1 VERERWRK
9 IERLYD
15 AALESDASQRPQF
28 LAEACAGDESLRR
41 EVEALLAQEEGP
53 GSFLGTPA
61 LEMAAQAEARD
72 HAQAVDTASPDAIL
86 GKTVSHFRIVG
97 KLGRGGMGVVY
108 KAEDTKLS
116 RWAALKFLPEVM
128 MENPEALER
137 FNREAHAASALNH
150 PNICTIYDVDED
162 GGRPFIVME
171 LLEGQTL
178 RERLQYTKFENRN
191 SKLGPGAA
199 VAVQGSSSSPP
210 SRAPL
215 TVDELLELAI
225 QIADG
230 LDAAHSKGIIHRDI
244 KPANI
249 WVTTRGQAKI
259 LDFGL
264 AKLTWQ
270 VAKDLSRP
278 GEGGAVI
285 PRPRSS
291 PVEPNDDESSLTS
304 PGMTIGTVAYMSP
317 EQARGE
323 EVDSRTDLFS
333 LGAVLYEMAT
343 GRQAFGGATSATILT
358 AILRAQPPRPSQV
371 NPELPAELDRI
382 IGQALA
388 KDRNRRY
395 QHTSEIR
402 ADLER
407 LLRDTHSSHAV
418 AAMSSSPPA
427 LGTPLGPAS
436 AQGTSLRPASAVG
449 TPPLQADSSDSQMFA
464 RLVKRHK
471 KATLA
476 LTAAA
481 MVISAAFIYAL
492 YRASIHAPAPPTGL
506 EFTRVTDSG
515 DVQQADISPDG
526 NYVAYVRGAAGK
538 RSIWLKQLATDSEVQ
553 TITLGEDSCRGL
565 AFSRDGRTIYFV
577 RHTSPKVI
585 GDLYQV
591 PTLGGTPRRILS
603 GMFGPPAF
611 SPDGQ
616 RLAFVGISLGE
627 ISLLTA
633 SLDGSGERVLVS
645 YGQPESI
652 YPARVAWSPD
662 GKTLAFFHHSSW
674 PALTTIAAAGGPAHA
689 VAGARWASVGDLTW
703 LPGGR
708 HLLVVGGQ
716 STTPQ
721 LYEVSLEGGEAR
733 QITHDFSTY
742 RKVRVSAD
750 ARTLLALQRQTL
762 ATIQAA
768 TPGKEFEAQPLS
780 AGKQSGDGTQGLAWM
795 PDGKIVY
802 YSCHNGRDDLWEMS
816 GNGSNAQRLTNTNL
830 SSGYAYPT
838 VSPRGGFIA
847 FTRYDGN
854 GNANIWRMDVDG
866 GNLKELTQGWM
877 DIRPAVSPDGQWVVF
892 TSPQGGRYTL
902 VKVPSEGGRPVQLTD
917 YHSYYPSVSPNGK
930 WIACFYVSG
939 EGQPSSLAILP
950 FQGGPP
956 AKVFPLPASFEDD
969 YPIRWTPD
977 GRALSFINSVDDVSN
992 IWEQPVAGGPS
1003 KAITHFTSEKIF
1015 WFDWSPDGRLAFSR
1029 GMQMTDAVLI
1039 KNFQ

>member
-1 VERERWRK
+1 MERERWLK

-15 AALESDASQRPQF
+15 AALESDASQRSQF

-41 EVEALLAQEEGP
+41 EVEALLAEEEGP

-61 LEMAAQAEARD
+61 LEMAAQAEVRD
-72 HAQAVDTASPDAIL
+72 HTQAVDTASQDAMR
-86 GKTVSHFRIVG
+86 GKTVSHFRIVE

-178 RERLQYTKFENRN
+178 RERLQNTKFENRN
-191 SKLGPGAA
+191 SKFGPGSGLA
-199 VAVQGSSSSPP
+199 VRGSISSSPE
-210 SRAPL
+210 RAPL
-215 TVDELLELAI
+215 AVDELLELAI
-225 QIADG
+225 QIANG
-230 LDAAHSKGIIHRDI
+230 LDAAHSKGIIHRDV

-249 WVTTRGQAKI
+249 WVTTRGEAKI

-278 GEGGAVI
+278 GEGGEVT
-285 PRPRSS
+285 PRPGFS
-291 PVEPNDDESSLTS
+291 PVESNGDESSLTS

-371 NPELPAELDRI
+371 NPALSAELDRI
-382 IGQALA
+382 IEQALE
-388 KDRNRRY
+388 KDRNLRY
-395 QHTSEIR
+395 QHTSEFR
-402 ADLER
+402 ADLKR
-407 LLRDTHSSHAV
+407 LQRDTHSTRGPAV
-418 AAMSSSPPA
+418 AAVGRGAGAGLVPV
-427 LGTPLGPAS
+427 LGPDDGVA
-436 AQGTSLRPASAVG
+436 AGLPRHFENGGVN
-449 TPPLQADSSDSQMFA
+449 PPLQIESSDSQMFA
-464 RLVKRHK
+464 RLLRRHK

-492 YRASIHAPAPPTGL
+492 YRASIPAPAPPTGL
-506 EFTRVTDSG
+506 EFTRVTGTG

-526 NYVAYVRGAAGK
+526 NYVAYVRDTAGQ

-553 TITLGEDSCRGL
+553 RITLGEGSCRGL

-577 RHTSPKVI
+577 RHTFPKVI
-585 GDLYQV
+585 GDLYEV

-603 GMFGPPAF
+603 GILGPPAF

-627 ISLLTA
+627 SSLLTA

-645 YGQPESI
+645 YRQPESI
-652 YPARVAWSPD
+652 YPPRVAWSPD
-662 GKTLAFFHHSSW
+662 GKTLAFLHQSSR
-674 PALTTIAAAGGPAHA
+674 PALTIMAAAGGPARA
-689 VAGARWASVGDLTW
+689 VAGGRWASVSDLTW

-708 HLLVVGGQ
+708 HLLVAGGQ
-716 STTPQ
+716 PTTPQ

-733 QITHDFSTY
+733 QITHDFSSY
-742 RKVRVSAD
+742 IKVRVSAD
-750 ARTLLALQRQTL
+750 ARTLLALQGQTL
-762 ATIQAA
+762 AAIQAA
-768 TPGKEFEAQPLS
+768 TPGKESEARPLS
-780 AGKQSGDGTQGLAWM
+780 TGKQSYDGTQGLAWT

-802 YSCHNGRDDLWEMS
+802 YSCRNGRTDLWEMS
-816 GNGSNAQRLTNTNL
+816 GNGSNAQRLTNSNL
-830 SSGYAYPT
+830 PSGYAYPA

-847 FTRYDGN
+847 LTRYDAN

-866 GNLKELTQGWM
+866 GNLKELTQGWL

-892 TSPQGGRYTL
+892 TSRQGGSNTL

-917 YHSYYPSVSPNGK
+917 YYSYYPSVSPNGK
-930 WIACFYVSG
+930 WIACFCISG
-939 EGQPSSLAILP
+939 QDQPSSLAILP
-950 FQGGPP
+950 FEGGPP
-956 AKVFPLPASFEDD
+956 AKVFPLPATFEDD

-977 GRALSFINSVDDVSN
+977 GHALSFINSVDDVSN

-1003 KAITHFTSEKIF
+1003 KAITHFTSERISGSIGPPMAA
-1015 WFDWSPDGRLAFSR
+1015 WPSP
-1029 GMQMTDAVLI
+1029 AVW
-1039 KNFQ
+1039 K

>member
-15 AALESDASQRPQF
+15 AALESDASQRSQF
-28 LAEACAGDESLRR
+28 LARACAGDESLRR

-61 LEMAAQAEARD
+61 LEMAAQAEVQD
-72 HAQAVDTASPDAIL
+72 HTQAVDTASPDAML

-178 RERLQYTKFENRN
+178 RECIETGSGLAPAQARSPEPAPN
-191 SKLGPGAA
+191 A
-199 VAVQGSSSSPP
+199 VKG
-210 SRAPL
+210 APL
-215 TVDELLELAI
+215 PIDTLLDLAI
-225 QIADG
+225 QIADA
-230 LDAAHSKGIIHRDI
+230 LDAAHTKGIIHRDI

-278 GEGGAVI
+278 GQGGAVI

-291 PVEPNDDESSLTS
+291 PVESNDDESSLTS

-343 GRQAFGGATSATILT
+343 GRQAFGGATSAPILT

-371 NPELPAELDRI
+371 NPALPVELDRI
-382 IGQALA
+382 IEQALA
-388 KDRNRRY
+388 KDRNLRY

-402 ADLER
+402 ADLRR
-407 LLRDTHSSHAV
+407 LQRDTHSGHAV
-418 AAMSSSPPA
+418 ASMSSSPPA

-436 AQGTSLRPASAVG
+436 AVGTSAVG

-481 MVISAAFIYAL
+481 MVIAEAFIYAL
-492 YRASIHAPAPPTGL
+492 YRGSVHAPAPPAAL

-526 NYVAYVRGAAGK
+526 NYVAYVRETAGK

-553 TITLGEDSCRGL
+553 RITLGEDSCRGL
-565 AFSRDGRTIYFV
+565 AFSRDGSYIYFV
-577 RHTSPKVI
+577 LHTSPKII

-616 RLAFVGISLGE
+616 RLVFVGTSLGE
-627 ISLLTA
+627 SSLLTA

-645 YGQPESI
+645 YRQPDAI
-652 YPARVAWSPD
+652 YPPRVAWSPD
-662 GKTLAFFHHSSW
+662 EKTVAFFHDSSW
-674 PALTTIAAAGGPAHA
+674 PALTTIAAAGGPARA
-689 VAGARWASVGDLTW
+689 VAGARWASVRDLTW
-703 LPGGR
+703 LPGGP
-708 HLLVVGGQ
+708 HLWVVGGQ
-716 STTPQ
+716 PTTPQ

-733 QITHDFSTY
+733 QLTHDFSSY
-742 RKVRVSAD
+742 IKVRVSAD
-750 ARTLLALQRQTL
+750 ARTLLALQGQTL

-768 TPGKEFEAQPLS
+768 TPGKESEARPLS
-780 AGKQSGDGTQGLAWM
+780 TGKQSYDGTQGLAWT
-795 PDGKIVY
+795 PHGKIVY
-802 YSCHNGRDDLWEMS
+802 YSCRNGRTDLWEMS
-816 GNGSNAQRLTNTNL
+816 GNGSNAQRLTNNNL
-830 SSGYAYPT
+830 SSSSAYPT
-838 VSPRGGFIA
+838 VSPHGDFIA

-854 GNANIWRMDVDG
+854 GNANIWRMDMDG
-866 GNLKELTQGWM
+866 GSLKKLTQGWK
-877 DIRPAVSPDGQWVVF
+877 DVRPAVSPDGQWVVF
-892 TSPQGGRYTL
+892 TSNQGGNYTL
-902 VKVPSEGGRPVQLTD
+902 VRVPSEGGRPVQLTD
-917 YHSYYPSVSPNGK
+917 YYSYYPSVSPNGK
-930 WIACFYVSG
+930 WIACFYVPG
-939 EGQPSSLAILP
+939 EDQPNSLAILP
-950 FQGGPP
+950 FEGGPP

-992 IWEQPVAGGPS
+992 IWGQPVAGGPS
-1003 KAITHFTSEKIF
+1003 KAITHFTSERIF